1 MKSISVVVYINLL
14 NLPYPNKFKA
24 YKARHSLIPI
34 EKRNNIYFEDDLAN
48 KVYFIEKAKVKM
60 GYYNDDGL

>member
-14 NLPYPNKFKA
+14 NLPYPNKFKV

-48 KVYFIEKAKVKM
+48 KVYFIEKT
-60 GYYNDDGL
+60 